1 MKKPAK
7 PTPAIARLPSRSTL
21 TELLNEWREGGAEAE
36 ERLFEI
42 IYPEI
47 RKLAV
52 GNLARESGD
61 VSLDATDLVHECY
74 LRMSRSDQPEWVNR
88 AHFYAIAGRVLRQV
102 LVDHARRRHRKKRG
116 GDQILVAGWDLDTLP
131 ASSAGILDIH
141 LALESLAR
149 SSPSAA
155 RVVELR
161 CFSGLSIEETAEVL
175 ELGRTTVVRRWRFAR
190 AWLVAQVEAPATS

>member
-1 MKKPAK
+1 MK
-7 PTPAIARLPSRSTL
+7 TPATATGGPPRLPPQGSL
-21 TELLNEWREGGAEAE
+21 TELLNAWREGGAEAE
-36 ERLFEI
+36 NRLFEI

-47 RKLAV
+47 RKLAL
-52 GNLARESGD
+52 GNLAREAGD

-74 LRMSRSDQPEWVNR
+74 LRLSRGDRPEWVNR

-116 GDQILVAGWDLDTLP
+116 GDRILMADWDLDTLP
-131 ASSAGILDIH
+131 ASSAGILDVH

-149 SSPSAA
+149 SSPCAA

-175 ELGRTTVVRRWRFAR
+175 QLGRTTVVRRWRFAR
-190 AWLVAQVEAPATS
+190 AWLVAHVDAPAAP